1 MFALDGTLVALPI
14 GDVSGKGLATA
25 ASTAEIKYAL
35 RAFARE
41 SLEPKITL
49 ERLNNFMCEARQHGD
64 WDANIFAVLSL
75 VMIDPSTGQGFL
87 ALAGAEPALLRRV
100 SGEIEQVEPRGM
112 VLGVEPGH
120 EYTQTEITMQPGDT
134 LLMVTDGI
142 TEARRGRDFLGV
154 EGLIDLLRQ
163 AEPQGSAQAIGNAI
177 LQGVQEFVS
186 EPKGRGCLSDDA
198 CVLVMQRST
207 T

>member
-1 MFALDGTLVALPI
+1 MFTLDSTLVALLI
-14 GDVSGKGLATA
+14 GDVSGKGLAAA

-100 SGEIEQVEPRGM
+100 SGEIEQVEPS
-112 VLGVEPGH
+112 
-120 EYTQTEITMQPGDT
+120 
-134 LLMVTDGI
+134 
-142 TEARRGRDFLGV
+142 RRGRHRQSAMRFCRVCKSLFQSRKAGV
-154 EGLIDLLRQ
+154 
-163 AEPQGSAQAIGNAI
+163 A
-177 LQGVQEFVS
+177 
-186 EPKGRGCLSDDA
+186 
-198 CVLVMQRST
+198 
-207 T
+207 